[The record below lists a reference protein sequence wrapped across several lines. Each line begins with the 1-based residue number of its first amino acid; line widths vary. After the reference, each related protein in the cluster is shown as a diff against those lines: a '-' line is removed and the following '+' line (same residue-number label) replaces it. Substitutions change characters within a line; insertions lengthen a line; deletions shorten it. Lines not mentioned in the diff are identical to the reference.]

1 MHVVVVQ
8 PRPDLIG
15 GLEGRGG
22 KQKKVRLGI

>member
-15 GLEGRGG
+15 DLEGMGG